1 MLTFFDRYEIKKN
14 AFDNNNLKKKQKK
27 KPSLNLF
34 TAALN
39 LA

>member
-1 MLTFFDRYEIKKN
+1 MPTFFDRYEIKKN
-14 AFDNNNLKKKQKK
+14 AFDNNNLKKKK

>member
-1 MLTFFDRYEIKKN
+1 MPTFFDRNEIKKKKN
-14 AFDNNNLKKKQKK
+14 VFDNNNNKKKT
-27 KPSLNLF
+27 SLNLF